1 MMSEPSF
8 ILQILGMI
16 LIVGY
21 LGNLAIKLGIEAQ
34 IKQDSKKK

>member
-1 MMSEPSF
+1 MNEASF